1 MEASQPIII
10 VKKKSG
16 HGGHHGG
23 AWKVAYADFVTAMM
37 ALFIVLW
44 LLNASKQVQ
53 EAVGGYFKDPRGTS
67 KRVGTNQ
74 NGSDAYLALKKEDM
88 SKLKEQLL
96 QSIHHLDPQN
106 KLKGQIE
113 ITMTAEGLRI
123 ELMESAKGTF
133 FELGSAKPTAAL
145 RDILQ
150 VLSVNLATLPNK
162 ISIEGHS
169 DSMLYSQTKD
179 YDNWDLSTDR
189 ANEARR
195 LMVSEG
201 IRSDQIAQVRGFA
214 DTQPRLPQNP
224 QDPSNRRVSL
234 IVQYQVHNG
243 SEVALPGVVTSQN
256 ADGTANPKPSAAP
269 SGQVPGRAGQ

>member
-1 MEASQPIII
+1 MDATQPIIVI
-10 VKKKSG
+10 KKKGG

-44 LLNASKQVQ
+44 LMNASKQVQ

-67 KRVGTNQ
+67 KKVGSNQ
-74 NGSDAYLALKKEDM
+74 NGSDAYIALKKEDM

-106 KLKGQIE
+106 KLKNQIE

-123 ELMESAKGTF
+123 ELMEAAKGTF
-133 FELGSAKPTAAL
+133 FELGSATPTPAL
-145 RDILQ
+145 RDLLK
-150 VLSVNLATLPNK
+150 VLSANLGVLPNK
-162 ISIEGHS
+162 ISIEGHT
-169 DSMLYSQTKD
+169 DSMVYSKAKD

-201 IRSDQIAQVRGFA
+201 VRTDQIAQVRGFA
-214 DTQPRLPQNP
+214 DTQPRLKENP
-224 QDPSNRRVSL
+224 QDPSNRRVTL
-234 IVQYQVHNG
+234 IVQYQVVGG
-243 SEVALPGVVTSQN
+243 SEVALPGAVTSQN
-256 ADGTANPKPSAAP
+256 ADTGANPRPAAGSTAP
-269 SGQVPGRAGQ
+269 ASGRPGL

>member
-162 ISIEGHS
+162 ISIEGHT